1 MVMKLTDINRLM
13 DNARTNLPG
22 SLDGPIQL
30 EFFNVLND
38 FFQKSNLWV
47 EDITFPVGASNVQ
60 GSTVGIA
67 SGDGGAINRLMYVLD
82 ADNSHRRMTM
92 PEPGALLFV
101 DVPNAAA
108 TWTARVSLTVID
120 PIPETGRLA
129 GFPQAP
135 DWILRKYN
143 NGLLSGLLGNMMAQ
157 VAKPYT
163 NPKLALMHMRK
174 YSQALANARSEAR
187 HQNLYAVQT
196 WRFPV
201 GFATNS
207 FGPNRG

>member
-1 MVMKLTDINRLM
+1 MAIKLTDINRLM

-38 FFQKSNLWV
+38 FFQKSNIWV
-47 EDITFPVGASNVQ
+47 EDITFPVTALSVC
-60 GSTVGIA
+60 GSTVDITPE
-67 SGDGGAINRLMYVLD
+67 SGAINRLMYVLD
-82 ADNSHRRMTM
+82 ADNSQRRMTM
-92 PEPGALLFV
+92 AEPGTLLFV
-101 DVPNAAA
+101 DTPNAAA
-108 TWTARVSLTVID
+108 TWVARVSKTVID
-120 PIPETGRLA
+120 PIATSGRLA

-135 DWILRKYN
+135 DWILTKYN

-187 HQNLYAVQT
+187 HQNLYAAQA

-201 GFATNS
+201 GFANRS
-207 FGPNRG
+207 HGSNRG